1 MTDIEGFRLE
11 DILPHRGAMSLID
24 NVISVAENYAVTEA
38 MVSKSYPMADRDGV
52 HPLIMVELAA
62 QTAGVCNGLSRIKAE
77 GKESSKKGW
86 LVGVKRA
93 QFFIDD
99 SIAIGSRLIIRSEN
113 RHEFDMLREVFCV
126 VHLDDALLGEIT
138 LQLIQA

>member
-1 MTDIEGFRLE
+1 MIHIDGYSLE

-24 NVISVAENYAVTEA
+24 DVIIVEENYAVTEA
-38 MVSKSYPMADRDGV
+38 IVSKSYPMADSRGV
-52 HPLIMVELAA
+52 SPLILVELAA
-62 QTAGVCNGLSRIKAE
+62 QTAGVCNGLSKLKTE
-77 GKESSKKGW
+77 GKDSSRKGW

-93 QFFIDD
+93 QFFVDD
-99 SIAIGSRLIIRSEN
+99 SIAIGSRLVIRSEN

-126 VHLDDALLGEIT
+126 VHLGEVLLGEIT

>member
-1 MTDIEGFRLE
+1 MIHIDGYSLE

-24 NVISVAENYAVTEA
+24 DVIIVEENYAVTEA
-38 MVSKSYPMADRDGV
+38 IVSKSYPMADSRGV
-52 HPLIMVELAA
+52 SPLILVELAA
-62 QTAGVCNGLSRIKAE
+62 QTAGVCNGLSKLKTE
-77 GKESSKKGW
+77 GKDSSRKGW

-93 QFFIDD
+93 QFFVDD
-99 SIAIGSRLIIRSEN
+99 SIAIGSRLVIRSEN

-126 VHLDDALLGEIT
+126 VHLGEVLLSEIT

>member
-1 MTDIEGFRLE
+1 MTNIDCFSLE

-24 NVISVAENYAVTEA
+24 NVISVAEDYAVTEA
-38 MVSKSYPMADRDGV
+38 IVSKSYPMADSHGV
-52 HPLIMVELAA
+52 PPLIMVELAA
-62 QTAGVCNGLSRIKAE
+62 QTAGVCNGLGRIKTE
-77 GKESSKKGW
+77 GKDSSKKGW

-93 QFFIDD
+93 KFFVDD
-99 SIAIGSRLIIRSEN
+99 SIAIGSRLVIRSEN